1 MRSSRPRRSR
11 SSRSPSSTAARS
23 GTLARPSANDFAGRV
38 TGPGD
43 SGYTG
48 VERKRTMHSDPTKPL
63 NGEIQSEAGK
73 STGADTDAGRT
84 VLVGVLGGI
93 ISAAGY
99 LVYQRLPDEQKDR
112 LHRQVRGIL
121 ESRINELRS
130 NFNL

>member
-1 MRSSRPRRSR
+1 
-11 SSRSPSSTAARS
+11 
-23 GTLARPSANDFAGRV
+23 
-38 TGPGD
+38 
-43 SGYTG
+43 
-48 VERKRTMHSDPTKPL
+48 MHSDPTKPL

-112 LHRQVRGIL
+112 LHRQVRGVL
-121 ESRINELRS
+121 EQRINELRS